1 MDVLGRGIP
10 RGGLAGLVASG
21 ADGHTNPSTIAVVDI
36 TPDEFEALVVEA
48 MDGVPEPFRS
58 AMKEVA
64 VVIEERSPAHMG
76 TLFGLYQGVPLTHG
90 SHPSGFLPPQIS
102 IYVHPMV
109 DVFHT
114 RADLIE
120 QVRIT
125 VLHELGHHL
134 GMDEDQL
141 EELGYG

>member
-1 MDVLGRGIP
+1 
-10 RGGLAGLVASG
+10 
-21 ADGHTNPSTIAVVDI
+21 VDI
-36 TPDEFEALVVEA
+36 TLDEFEVLVAEA
-48 MDGVPEPFRS
+48 MDGVPEPFAS
-58 AMKEVA
+58 AMHEVA
-64 VVIEERSPAHMG
+64 VVIEQRSPSHMG

-90 SHPSGFLPPQIS
+90 NNPSGFLPPQIS

-109 DVFHT
+109 DVCHT
-114 RADLIE
+114 REDLIE